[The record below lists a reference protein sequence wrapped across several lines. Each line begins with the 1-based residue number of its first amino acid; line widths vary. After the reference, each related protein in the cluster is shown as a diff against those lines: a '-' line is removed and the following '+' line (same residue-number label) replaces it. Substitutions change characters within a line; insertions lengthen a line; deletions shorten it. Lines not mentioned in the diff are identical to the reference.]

1 MFRLALFAVGVV
13 VCYSQLLNV
22 SLTQARN
29 IRLQRYAVFT
39 ALVTFVLVCVG
50 GLVTSHGAGLAVPD
64 WPNSYGYN
72 MFFFPIS
79 KWIGGIFFEHTHR
92 LVASL
97 VGFLTSVLA
106 LWLFGYKSRPLL
118 RWIGGIFIVAG
129 AGLCLLFPKHAAEN
143 FLLCGIGLAG
153 LVAGFFWPKCEPAP
167 KWLRVLGVT
176 AFVAVVAQG
185 VLGGLRV
192 TELKDE
198 LGIFHATLAQLFF
211 LLVCSIALFL
221 SDFWQR
227 LPVQAEE
234 DRHRFRLFFTV
245 TTGLIL
251 AQLIL
256 GATMRHQHA
265 GLAIPDFPAAYGK
278 LWPDTS
284 PDAIA
289 RYNQTRLEVLAYNP
303 ITAAQVELQMAHRIL
318 ALLIFAAVSFCAWRA
333 WRLLGWHHPLTRFAG
348 LWFGLVLA
356 QVFLGASTI
365 WTGKSADVATAH
377 VACGA
382 LCLMTGGLASLVSFR
397 LLTAPMTQIRQLEK
411 NEVTSLLASSS
422 IAAK

>member
-1 MFRLALFAVGVV
+1 M
-13 VCYSQLLNV
+13 

-29 IRLQRYAVFT
+29 IKLQRYAVFT

-97 VGFLTSVLA
+97 VGFLTTVLA
-106 LWLFGYKSRPLL
+106 LWLFGYKSRPLV
-118 RWIGGIFIVAG
+118 RWIGGIFVAAG
-129 AGLCLLFPKHAAEN
+129 AALCLFFPAHTAEN
-143 FLLCGIGLAG
+143 LLLCGVGLAG
-153 LVAGFFWPKCEPAP
+153 LVAGFCWPKCEPAP

-185 VLGGLRV
+185 ILGGKRV
-192 TELKDE
+192 TTLKDE

-211 LLVCSIALFL
+211 VLVCSIALFQ
-221 SDFWQR
+221 SNFWQR
-227 LPVQAEE
+227 LPVQAAE

-278 LWPDTS
+278 LWPDTG
-284 PDAIA
+284 PDAIS
-289 RYNQTRLEVLAYNP
+289 RYNQNRLEVLAYKP
-303 ITAAQVELQMAHRIL
+303 ITAAQVELQMVHRIL
-318 ALLIFAAVSFCAWRA
+318 ALLIFAAVAYCAWRA
-333 WRLLGWHHPLTRFAG
+333 VRLLGWQHPLTRFAV

-365 WTGKSADVATAH
+365 WTDKSADVATAH

-397 LLTAPMTQIRQLEK
+397 SLAAPATQMRRVKK

>member
-1 MFRLALFAVGVV
+1 LDVGAFGY
-13 VCYSQLLNV
+13 YSLLLNV

-29 IRLQRYAVFT
+29 IWLQRYAVFT
-39 ALVTFVLVCVG
+39 ALATFALVCVG

-72 MFFFPIS
+72 MFFFPVS

-97 VGFLTSVLA
+97 VGLLTTILA
-106 LWLFGYKSRPLL
+106 LWLFGRKARPLL
-118 RWIGGIFIVAG
+118 RWTGGIFMAAG
-129 AGLCLLFPKHAAEN
+129 AGLCLLFPAHAAEN
-143 FLLCGIGLAG
+143 LLLFGTGLAG
-153 LVAGFFWPKCEPAP
+153 LVAGFFWPTGEPAP

-211 LLVCSIALFL
+211 LLVCSIALFQ

-227 LPVQAEE
+227 LPVAAAE
-234 DRHRFRLFFTV
+234 DRHHFRLFFTV
-245 TTGLIL
+245 TSALIL

-278 LWPDTS
+278 LWPDTG

-289 RYNQTRLEVLAYNP
+289 RYNQNRLEVLAYNP
-303 ITAAQVELQMAHRIL
+303 ITAAQVELQMVHRIL
-318 ALLIFAAVSFCAWRA
+318 ALLIFAAVAVGAWRA
-333 WRLLGWHHPLTRFAG
+333 VHFLGWRHPLARFSV

-382 LCLMTGGLASLVSFR
+382 LCLVTGGLASLVSFR
-397 LLTAPMTQIRQLEK
+397 LLADPVAERWRVEK
-411 NEVTSLLASSS
+411 KEVTSLLASSS
-422 IAAK
+422 ITAK